1 MIAVKLG
8 GKEFVSHQTSQTSAC
23 TRRALTSRDA
33 HHPTRARLF
42 HWYGT
47 VHSYGFVLAGVN
59 DIHRYVYGVNQT
71 SRDIR
76 SIRSIGDVVQEHTVS
91 CLYVESIENTIV
103 GLMSMV
109 STWRMIRSAV
119 FVSVLVISV
128 ELAQPCMVLGYGA
141 FIGCFTAPAVLQRA
155 ATTTHLTAH
164 VPSCALG

>member
-1 MIAVKLG
+1 MHITPREHVWSIGMGPSIRKGSFWLVQMTYIG
-8 GKEFVSHQTSQTSAC
+8 MYKY
-23 TRRALTSRDA
+23 R
-33 HHPTRARLF
+33 
-42 HWYGT
+42 
-47 VHSYGFVLAGVN
+47 VH
-59 DIHRYVYGVNQT
+59 QT
-71 SRDIR
+71 SRDILGQSGMWCKNTR
-76 SIRSIGDVVQEHTVS
+76 SVVSTWSQLKTPSIG
-91 CLYVESIENTIV
+91 

>member
-33 HHPTRARLF
+33 HHPTRARLV

-47 VHSYGFVLAGVN
+47 VNSHGFVLAGVN
-59 DIHRYVYGVNQT
+59 DIHT
-71 SRDIR
+71 SVCIW
-76 SIRSIGDVVQEHTVS
+76 STSNISGYILAIGDVVQEHTAS
-91 CLYVESIENTIV
+91 CLYLESIENTIG
-103 GLMSMV
+103 GLMSVV

-141 FIGCFTAPAVLQRA
+141 FIGCFTSPAVLQRA

>member
-33 HHPTRARLF
+33 HHPTRARLV

-47 VHSYGFVLAGVN
+47 VNSYGFVLAGVN
-59 DIHRYVYGVNQT
+59 DIHRYVYGVHQA
-71 SRDIR
+71 SRVILGQSGMWCKNTR
-76 SIRSIGDVVQEHTVS
+76 SVVSTWSQLKTPSIG
-91 CLYVESIENTIV
+91 

-141 FIGCFTAPAVLQRA
+141 FMGCFTAPAVLQRA